1 MNELS
6 LPVFRPREGAVLDLA
21 SLRVLAAAP
30 SEVLRAWLTARQAG
44 ATGIVLE
51 GLEVEG
57 EAAPV
62 GPPGTVRPDG
72 LAGGA
77 LVSPGRALITAR
89 DGTMHLVEVPDPM
102 HVPWPDASGPRVR
115 GDLVLFASHLTE
127 TTEAGLAVARE
138 ELRIRV
144 GFVKPDLADQPHL
157 LTLARALGN
166 GQDWATDIARVI
178 EPEHGAIRQLLKRLE
193 RLEHAVWKA
202 EPEGAVWDRQVL
214 GRSWVRYQTVAVA
227 ALQATAMQLETV
239 AMTTKER
246 VRLLA
251 ALKDRLERS
260 VERVATEMMQTLGTV
275 EGVGAWA
282 LLDGGAR

>member
-1 MNELS
+1 
-6 LPVFRPREGAVLDLA
+6 
-21 SLRVLAAAP
+21 
-30 SEVLRAWLTARQAG
+30 
-44 ATGIVLE
+44 VLE

-89 DGTMHLVEVPDPM
+89 DGTMHLIDVPDPL

-138 ELRIRV
+138 ELRVRV
-144 GFVKPDLADQPHL
+144 GFVKPELSEQPHL
-157 LTLARALGN
+157 LVLARAVGN
-166 GQDWATDIARVI
+166 GQDWATDMARVI
-178 EPEHGAIRQLLKRLE
+178 EPEHAAVRQLLKRIE
-193 RLEHAVWKA
+193 RLEHSVWKA

-227 ALQATAMQLETV
+227 ALQATAMQLETT
-239 AMTTKER
+239 ALTTKER
-246 VRLLA
+246 VRLLT
-251 ALKDRLERS
+251 ALRDRLERS
-260 VERVATEMMQTLGTV
+260 VERVATELLQMVGTV
-275 EGVGAWA
+275 EGMGAWTQ
-282 LLDGGAR
+282 LVGEAR